1 MYRTLESCGSLNPMY
16 IVMCTKT
23 RRVLHCWPNTLPS
36 LFDVFSIQQT
46 RTRIKTCTCYVC
58 ASDNFSSCKNL
69 IFKGKV
75 PYPEVLDK
83 LKGEVLFFCLSRSW
97 RQIFRRLYYFFFYFF
112 ENIVLWKLQEICA
125 TTWVS
130 SFIQVMAVTNYWL
143 ICLRIFE
150 AEWLF
155 NEWCLSMINLN

>member
-58 ASDNFSSCKNL
+58 ASDNFSSCKKEKYPTQKFWINSKEKSCFSACQDL
-69 IFKGKV
+69 DVKSSEGYIIFFLLFSKTSCCENFKRSAQQLGFLPLFKWWLLRTIGWYV
-75 PYPEVLDK
+75 YVY
-83 LKGEVLFFCLSRSW
+83 LKRNDCLMSGVCRWS
-97 RQIFRRLYYFFFYFF
+97 I
-112 ENIVLWKLQEICA
+112 
-125 TTWVS
+125 
-130 SFIQVMAVTNYWL
+130 
-143 ICLRIFE
+143 
-150 AEWLF
+150 
-155 NEWCLSMINLN
+155 

>member
-69 IFKGKV
+69 IFKRKSTLPRSFV
-75 PYPEVLDK
+75 
-83 LKGEVLFFCLSRSW
+83 CLSRSW
-97 RQIFRRLYYFFFYFF
+97 RQIFRRLYYYFFFTFSKTSCC
-112 ENIVLWKLQEICA
+112 ENFKRSAQQLGFLPLFKW
-125 TTWVS
+125 
-130 SFIQVMAVTNYWL
+130 WL
-143 ICLRIFE
+143 LRTIGWYVYVYLKRNDCLMSGVCRWSI
-150 AEWLF
+150 
-155 NEWCLSMINLN
+155 

>member
-58 ASDNFSSCKNL
+58 ASDNFSSCK
-69 IFKGKV
+69 IWFSKGKV

-112 ENIVLWKLQEICA
+112 ENIVLWNFKRSAQQLGFLPLFK
-125 TTWVS
+125 W
-130 SFIQVMAVTNYWL
+130 WL
-143 ICLRIFE
+143 LRTIGWYVYVYLKRNDCLMSGVCRWSI
-150 AEWLF
+150 
-155 NEWCLSMINLN
+155 